1 MKKRFLFLSLALV
14 CVVLFL
20 SPGCSD
26 VGGSAKTISKAI
38 GSEGGEIEL
47 GHAKLVIPQGAL
59 SADTIITMGYPDS
72 YPTHERL
79 IPGTVIQIGPDG
91 TQFAV
96 PATLTLGFDEQDLPE
111 GVFEAN
117 LRKGTV
123 SESSWTLIHGSSVN
137 PDENFVSTQIDHL
150 SVFGVLYAKQSI
162 RKVCYDP
169 RWSGDPASSSSTIP
183 SVDELSKDLAT
194 VKTYFDAIA
203 TYKVLKQTEVPDA
216 TVDGVLIKLAAQTGL
231 KMSIGLYANAGDL
244 TDWQSQ
250 ADIIHDRI
258 QDGTI
263 QADQIIDVTVGNEW
277 RTIQSPCVT
286 VDEIVQVM
294 GYVRQR
300 LDDAGATSV
309 PVTTRMVRGAFDSH
323 TTTSCGGLSQSE
335 GEQIIQACYNNRG
348 SSDGYL
354 QLTIYPYLDLNGY
367 PQGRCDKGITPYQ
380 LTCDTACGSPVN
392 PQTGQIQTCYA
403 CDAGRQAEGSCSGGP
418 LSILEYFTGLLPEEA
433 KAKFQIVLGETGWPS
448 QGLTPSCAQSM
459 QTAWTDTND
468 WFGRIN
474 PYNQPSLNAPSFIR
488 DVMWFMWRDCPYKRG
503 VTGQELDAYWG
514 LMSTGITAGDGQ
526 LKFPIQ

>member
-1 MKKRFLFLSLALV
+1 MKKRFFSLLLISA
-14 CVVLFL
+14 CMVLFL
-20 SPGCSD
+20 FAGCSD
-26 VGGSAKTISKAI
+26 NSGGSETVSKII
-38 GSEGGEIEL
+38 GSDGGQIEL
-47 GHAKLVIPQGAL
+47 GHASLVITPGAL
-59 SADTIITMGYPDS
+59 SVDTVITMGYS
-72 YPTHERL
+72 YNHPAHERL
-79 IPGTVIQIGPDG
+79 IPETVIKIGPDG
-91 TQFAV
+91 TRFAV
-96 PATLTLGFDEQDLPE
+96 PATLTLSYDEVDFPE

-123 SESSWTLIHGSSVN
+123 SVGSWTTIHGSSVN

-169 RWSGDPASSSSTIP
+169 RWSGDPTSSSSTIP
-183 SVDELSKDLAT
+183 SVDELSKDFAT
-194 VKTYFDAIA
+194 VKKYFDAIA
-203 TYKVLKQTEVPDA
+203 TYKVLKQADVPDA
-216 TVDGVLIKLAAQTGL
+216 TADGVLIKLAVQTGL
-231 KMSIGLYANAGDL
+231 KISIGLYANAGDV
-244 TDWQSQ
+244 TDWHSQ

-263 QADQIIDVTVGNEW
+263 KADQIIDVTVGNEW
-277 RTIQSPCVT
+277 RTIQDPCIPVN
-286 VDEIVQVM
+286 EILQVM

-309 PVTTRMVRGAFDSH
+309 PVSTRMVRGAFDSN

-335 GEQIIQACYNNRG
+335 GEKIIEACYNNRG

-367 PQGRCDKGITPYQ
+367 PQGRCDKGITAYQ

-392 PQTGQIQTCYA
+392 PKTGAAQLCYA
-403 CDAGRQAEGSCSGGP
+403 CDGGRQAEGSCSGGP
-418 LSILEYFTGLLPEEA
+418 LSILENFTGLLPETA
-433 KAKFQIVLGETGWPS
+433 KGKFQIVLGETGWPS
-448 QGLTPSCAQSM
+448 QGLSPDCAQSM

-474 PYNQPSLNAPSFIR
+474 PYNQSSLNAPSFIR

-514 LMSTGITAGDGQ
+514 LMSTGTTAGDGQ

>member
-1 MKKRFLFLSLALV
+1 MNKRFLFLFLILMCVSL
-14 CVVLFL
+14 CLF
-20 SPGCSD
+20 SGCSD
-26 VGGSAKTISKAI
+26 DNGGSGTFSKVIGIS
-38 GSEGGEIEL
+38 GGEIEL
-47 GHAKLVIPQGAL
+47 GHAKLVIPRGAL
-59 SADTIITMGYPDS
+59 SGDTVITMGYVS
-72 YPTHERL
+72 NYPGHERL
-79 IPGTVIQIGPDG
+79 IPGSVMQIGPEG
-91 TQFAV
+91 TQFAI
-96 PATLTLGFDEQDLPE
+96 PATLFLGYNELDLPE

-123 SESSWTLIHGSSVN
+123 SGNNWTVLYGSSVN

-150 SVFGVLYAKQSI
+150 SVFGLLYATQSI

-169 RWSGDPASSSSTIP
+169 RWSGDPKSSESTIP
-183 SVDELSKDLAT
+183 SEEELSKDLAT
-194 VKTYFDAIA
+194 VKKYFDGIA
-203 TYKVLKQTEVPDA
+203 TYKVLKQAEVPGA
-216 TVDGVLIKLAAQTGL
+216 TSDGVLIKLAAQTGL
-231 KMSIGLYANAGDL
+231 KISIGLYANAGDM

-263 QADQIIDVTVGNEW
+263 KADQIIDVTVGNEW
-277 RTIQSPCVT
+277 RTIQSPCVP

-300 LDDAGATSV
+300 LNDAGATSV

-335 GEQIIQACYNNRG
+335 GEQIIEACYNNRG
-348 SSDGYL
+348 GSDGYL

-392 PQTGQIQTCYA
+392 PKTGAAQLCYA
-403 CDAGRQAEGSCSGGP
+403 CDGGRQAEGSCSGGP
-418 LSILEYFTGLLPEEA
+418 LSILEYFTGSLPEDA
-433 KAKFQIVLGETGWPS
+433 RNKFRIVLGETGWPS
-448 QGLTPSCAQSM
+448 QGLSPSCAQSM
-459 QTAWTDTND
+459 QTAWMDTND
-468 WFGRIN
+468 WFGRTN
-474 PYNQPSLNAPSFIR
+474 PYNQSSLNAPSFIR

-514 LMSTGITAGDGQ
+514 LMSTGVTASDGQ